1 MKSIKCG
8 KNIIEYLMDFFSKY
22 LIYIFVNSIFYSY
35 IVLDTNIVKKK
46 VRGLDLFRA
55 KIPFQH
61 VQLMKPSFINV
72 LTAPSVVENGDLW
85 M

>member
-1 MKSIKCG
+1 
-8 KNIIEYLMDFFSKY
+8 MDFFSKY

-35 IVLDTNIVKKK
+35 IVLDTKKK

-61 VQLMKPSFINV
+61 VQLMKPSVINV